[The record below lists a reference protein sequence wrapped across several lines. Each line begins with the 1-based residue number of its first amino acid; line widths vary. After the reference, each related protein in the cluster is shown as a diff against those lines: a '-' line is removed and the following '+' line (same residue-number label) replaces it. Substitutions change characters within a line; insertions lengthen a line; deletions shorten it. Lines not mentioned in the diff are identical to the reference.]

1 MDAYQDII
9 RLFVSHAFSV
19 FFLLVMTPLQKP
31 VKKHTLLVIMGTL
44 VITAINAWIIYQ
56 FGMMVYVRIYFITL
70 TIPYVV
76 LFAFYSIYKW
86 GKLIFAILTVQVLG
100 NVAILNGLLA
110 SYLVFQENTPYIDT
124 IARVFTYILCLPIL
138 FKFLKPTYLKMV
150 NILDKGW
157 WVLNAALMT
166 SYVLAYF
173 ILFVPDAIFN
183 RPNYFI
189 HAYVAII
196 LSLLVYV
203 IAFFLFIEIQH
214 KKDTELDKEILSLQV
229 DSMVKETEKI
239 NSIAYIDTL
248 TGVKNRYSLFRQMD
262 QLIDLNQHFLVI
274 FIDLDN
280 FKFVNDEYDH
290 QTGDMYLKRFAG
302 AVEQAIDVYGEV
314 YRFAGDEFVCLITH
328 QIQTFDAG
336 VLRDK
341 IKENMTNH
349 IPYHGVS
356 FGISAYPRD
365 AQNADDLINMADQ
378 AMYTE
383 KKAKK
388 IRR

>member
-1 MDAYQDII
+1 
-9 RLFVSHAFSV
+9 
-19 FFLLVMTPLQKP
+19 
-31 VKKHTLLVIMGTL
+31 MGTL